1 MLHKFRLR
9 RSSISRAVLVAA
21 AVFGCSCPNLFAA
34 QSIFRVALTEPQSF
48 YPSDQK
54 TGNELLHYQ
63 LVYEALGRLDANG
76 NVIPLLAE
84 KFDIDAV
91 KKTIIITVRKGVVF
105 SDGTI
110 CDGNAIKWNL
120 DKFVADSRPDIG
132 KPQVTVNSAGNVV
145 CKWESW
151 RNNIFVQL
159 ASRYMISPTAYD
171 KGGTTNDERK
181 LAAKSKPVGTGPFVL
196 KDWVPSQKL
205 VYGKNPK
212 YRVSGKPFVDGIEVY
227 ALPDQTVAKT
237 QFLAGDIDYI
247 TPTNSAV
254 SKELLNSGY
263 ENVAPKAAI
272 GGATRS
278 LVPNSKD
285 KTVTVGGKTVD
296 NPLYDTDIRTAVALS
311 VDREGLVKALS
322 WGIDSATTQWMS
334 PKSPY
339 YCKEVDDIRSF
350 NLAKAKE
357 IMKAKGY
364 SESKP
369 CDISLWSTAQNADY
383 ATAIQAL
390 LKQAYFNISIKT
402 VQFSVISQMIGM
414 TGEGWDG
421 MVVQLGTIDVNPLN
435 YWGAVFSDK
444 PTQYVKG
451 IDPTV
456 VINKSELLPKF
467 AMYAGKAIPE
477 LFNYA
482 MTTDKGD
489 SAEAIQAL
497 SYYLANKNIVIGT
510 MALGSNTFINKG
522 WTGVGILGGIQWTP
536 EEIKKIK

>member
-1 MLHKFRLR
+1 MLHKFGLS
-9 RSSISRAVLVAA
+9 RSPILRAVQIAA
-21 AVFGCSCPNLFAA
+21 MVFGCACPNLFAA
-34 QSIFRVALTEPQSF
+34 PVIFRVAMTEPQSF

-76 NVIPLLAE
+76 NVIPHLAE

-91 KKTIIITVRKGVVF
+91 KKTITITVRKGVVF

-110 CDGNAIKWNL
+110 CDGNAVKWNL

-132 KPQVTVNSAGNVV
+132 TPQVTIDTSGNVV

-159 ASRYMISPTAYD
+159 ASRFIISPTAYER
-171 KGGTTNDERK
+171 GGATNDERK
-181 LAAKSKPVGTGPFVL
+181 LAARSRPVGTGPFVL
-196 KDWVPSQKL
+196 KDWIPSQML

-212 YRVSGKPFVDGIEVY
+212 YRVSGKPFVDGIEIY

-247 TPTNSAV
+247 TPSNSAV

-263 ENVAPKAAI
+263 ENIAPKTAI
-272 GGATRS
+272 GGAARS
-278 LVPNSKD
+278 LFPNSKD
-285 KTVTVGGKTVD
+285 KIVTIGGKTVD
-296 NPLYDTDIRTAVALS
+296 NPLYDPDIRTAVALA

-339 YCKEVDDIRSF
+339 YCEEVDGIRSF
-350 NLAKAKE
+350 DLMKARE
-357 IMKAKGY
+357 IMKSKGY
-364 SESKP
+364 SESKL
-369 CDISLWSTAQNADY
+369 CDVSLWSTAQNADY
-383 ATAIQAL
+383 ATAVQAL

-421 MVVQLGTIDVNPLN
+421 MVVQLGVIDANPLN
-435 YWGAVFSDK
+435 YWGAVLSEK

-451 IDPTV
+451 LDRTI
-456 VINKSELLPKF
+456 VITKSELPAKF
-467 AMYAGKAIPE
+467 AAYAGRTIPE
-477 LFNYA
+477 LFGYA

-489 SAEAIQAL
+489 SVQAIQAL

-510 MALGSNTFINKG
+510 MALGSNSFTSKG

-536 EEIKKIK
+536 EEIKKTK